1 MSKTTTMKALP
12 AALLAAMSFSANAV
26 SWDSGDWKLSLSGN
40 VNADYVYTTCSA
52 GDLKSGGVTLTSLQ
66 CAGATDENGKPNNV
80 SSIQNG
86 LLPASLVFSAATTQ
100 DGYDIGATIG
110 VYYGTNSNEA
120 LGFSTVDARQVFL
133 TFGNNDM
140 GSFKFGRDFGL
151 FGFDAIIA
159 DMSLVGI
166 GAGFTPAEP
175 GHTTLGGLG
184 YGYVYVDR
192 LTQINYT
199 TPSMNGF
206 TATVGLFQ
214 PLDGNGGESAS
225 TPGFHGKLA
234 YNWSGD
240 MPGSV
245 SATFLSQKMNTYSV
259 DTSTTPATVTGV
271 SSESMTGFDLFGK
284 ISIDQFGLAG
294 SYFSGKGM
302 STLALGGLVLPGF
315 DSDPT
320 NGIKDGTPE
329 ESSGYML
336 QGTYQMNKTK
346 FGLNYSHS
354 KSDKLVD
361 VKNTRV
367 TLGAYHSL
375 TSSLTLL
382 AEISSLESEL
392 SAGKDQ
398 SKVFNIGAY
407 LAF

>member
-1 MSKTTTMKALP
+1 MSKITTMKALP

-40 VNADYVYTTCSA
+40 VNADYTYTTCSS
-52 GDLKSGGVTLTSLQ
+52 GDLQSGGTTLTSLQ
-66 CAGATDENGKPNNV
+66 CAGAVDENGDPNNV

-86 LLPASLVFSAATTQ
+86 LLPASLVFNAATTQ

-110 VYYGTNSNEA
+110 VFYGTNSNEA

-133 TFGNNDM
+133 TFGNKDM

-151 FGFDAIIA
+151 FEFDPIIA
-159 DMSLVGI
+159 DMSLIGI
-166 GAGFTPAEP
+166 GAGFTPADP

-199 TPSMNGF
+199 TPDMGGLS
-206 TATVGLFQ
+206 ATIGIFQ
-214 PLDGNGGESAS
+214 PMNANGGNSANL
-225 TPGFHGKLA
+225 PGVHGKLSYSWA
-234 YNWSGD
+234 GD
-240 MPGSV
+240 MAGKV
-245 SATFLSQKMNTYSV
+245 SATFLNQDINTNAG
-259 DTSTTPATVTGV
+259 T
-271 SSESMTGFDLFGK
+271 SESIRGFDLFGTMK
-284 ISIDQFGLAG
+284 ISDFGLTA
-294 SYFSGKGM
+294 SYFTGKGM

-315 DSDPT
+315 DPAT
-320 NGIKDGTPE
+320 GTPE
-329 ESSGYML
+329 ESNGYML

-375 TSSLTLL
+375 TKNLTLL

-392 SAGKDQ
+392 PAGKDQ
-398 SKVFNIGAY
+398 SKVFNIGA
-407 LAF
+407 FIGF

>member
-1 MSKTTTMKALP
+1 MSKNNILLSLSCTALT
-12 AALLAAMSFSANAV
+12 AISFSAQAA

-40 VNADYVYTTCSA
+40 VNAHYVMTSCDAS
-52 GDLKSGGVTLTSLQ
+52 DLQSGGTTLTSLQ
-66 CAGATDENGKPNNV
+66 CAGATDANGNPENV

-86 LLPASLVFSAATTQ
+86 LLPAALVFNAATNQ
-100 DGYDIGATIG
+100 EGYDIGATIG
-110 VYYGTNSNEA
+110 VYYGTSSNEA

-159 DMSLVGI
+159 DMSLIGI

-184 YGYVYVDR
+184 FGYVYVDR

-206 TATVGLFQ
+206 TGTIGIFQ
-214 PLDGNGGESAS
+214 PLNAAGGTSGN

-234 YNWSGD
+234 YNWSGS

-245 SATFLSQKMNTYSV
+245 SATFLNQDVNT
-259 DTSTTPATVTGV
+259 TAGT
-271 SSESMTGFDLFGK
+271 SESISGFDLFGK
-284 ISIDQFGLAG
+284 LDIGDIGLAA
-294 SYFSGKGM
+294 SYFSGEGM

-315 DSDPT
+315 DAAT
-320 NGIKDGTPE
+320 GTPE
-329 ESSGYML
+329 ESDGYML
-336 QGTYQMNKTK
+336 QGTYKINKTK
-346 FGLNYSHS
+346 LGLNYSAS
-354 KSDKLVD
+354 QSDKLVD
-361 VKNTRV
+361 VENTRV

-375 TSSLTLL
+375 TQNLTLL
-382 AEISSLESEL
+382 AEYTTMESEL
-392 SAGKDQ
+392 TAGKDKAN
-398 SKVFNIGAY
+398 SINIGA
-407 LAF
+407 FMSF